1 MKSIFFLLFICLPA
15 FGFSQTQD
23 LTGTVWFIEA
33 SRSDIES
40 SYVEFHS
47 NGTFSDSGVTPDIEG
62 EGAYTWS
69 QKGKKVTLRYNNSY
83 SVHKGKIT
91 GNVIKGK
98 TTNKAGEKWTWTAT
112 QTVDGGK

>member
-1 MKSIFFLLFICLPA
+1 MKSILFLLFIGLS
-15 FGFSQTQD
+15 FSGFSQTKD
-23 LTGTVWFIEA
+23 LTGTIWFFE
-33 SRSDIES
+33 SSHPDIES
-40 SYVEFHS
+40 SYVEFHD
-47 NGTFSDSGVTPDIEG
+47 NGTFSDSGVTPDTEG

-112 QTVDGGK
+112 QAVDGGK